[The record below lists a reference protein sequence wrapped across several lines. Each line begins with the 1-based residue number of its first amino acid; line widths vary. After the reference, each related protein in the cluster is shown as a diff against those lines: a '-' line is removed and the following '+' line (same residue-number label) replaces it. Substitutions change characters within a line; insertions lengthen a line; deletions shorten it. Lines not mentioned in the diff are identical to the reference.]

1 MRLGAV
7 VFVGIFLLAGMGVQ
21 GQSGLPDLTIKS
33 VKISP
38 GDLEEG
44 QPALMRAVIANKG
57 QGDASG
63 AFDVVFE
70 LDGRELATRS
80 LFELK
85 KDKTSELQIPWQA
98 LLGTHILTVSV
109 DAPFN
114 SIRESNESNNKLSVQ
129 FTVLPVAGVRSF
141 SFDLIKLLGRT
152 LTEAGTALHFQL
164 TDNVFTSIDNAVNAM
179 NDTAIALR
187 DAAVELQLVRR
198 AVPPAFANAP
208 LYKDAEAIIAL
219 FDAIAESFVRIGGTL
234 SIGNFDGVLENAFIL
249 RRHLVELSQKTLAG
263 TSFAPMQSALAQFD
277 RVIAL
282 AKELRDLLKGAQGRS
297 QYQVAVE
304 LFNAFTAFGDELS
317 RSARAIV
324 QDAQSRLARFSN
336 GDEAINGAYSTKRPL
351 VIQWPGI
358 ILMRFELYDMATG
371 VPVYLSEELGP
382 TLDVIGTGALATGM
396 YGYKLVGMTKH
407 GVKREEI
414 GRLQV
419 KQASTI
425 PPSRKHDAPMG
436 MSGH

>member
-7 VFVGIFLLAGMGVQ
+7 VLIFLLAGIGVQ
-21 GQSGLPDLTIKS
+21 GQSGLPDLAIKS
-33 VKISP
+33 VKILP

-44 QPALMRAVIANKG
+44 QPALIRAVIVNKG
-57 QGDASG
+57 QGDALG

-85 KDKTSELQIPWQA
+85 RDKTSELQVPWQA

-114 SIRESNESNNKLSVQ
+114 NIRESSESNNKFSLQ

-141 SFDLIKLLGRT
+141 SFDIVKLLGRT
-152 LTEAGTALHFQL
+152 LSQAGAALHFQL

-179 NDTAIALR
+179 NDTAMALR
-187 DAAVELQLVRR
+187 DASVELQLVRR
-198 AVPPAFANAP
+198 AVPPAFANDP
-208 LYKDAEAIIAL
+208 LYRDAEAIVAL

-234 SIGNFDGVLENAFIL
+234 SIGNFDGVLENAFVL
-249 RRHLVELSQKTLAG
+249 RQKLVELSQKTLG
-263 TSFAPMQSALAQFD
+263 DTSFAPMQSALAQFD

-282 AKELRDLLKGAQGRS
+282 AKELRDLLKGAQGRP

-317 RSARAIV
+317 RSARTIIQTV
-324 QDAQSRLARFSN
+324 ESRLARFYN
-336 GDEAINGAYSTKRPL
+336 GDEAINGAYSTKRAL

-358 ILMRFELYDMATG
+358 AIMRLELYDGATG
-371 VPVYLSEELGP
+371 ALVYRSEELGP
-382 TLDVIGTGALATGM
+382 TLDVAGNSTLATGM
-396 YGYKLVGMTKH
+396 YGYKLIGLTKH

-419 KQASTI
+419 KQASTL
-425 PPSRKHDAPMG
+425 PPLRKHDTPMG